1 MGSCLVLSHES
12 HNKADSPHSWTTQI
26 RQNSDFQSSIFSFFT
41 EWIPNSQ
48 IMDLD
53 LFRKLV
59 EALPFPLLS
68 SVNGAVHIVYNYIYI
83 YIYHLAIS
91 FIASHAGV
99 FRMKNELP

>member
-1 MGSCLVLSHES
+1 
-12 HNKADSPHSWTTQI
+12 
-26 RQNSDFQSSIFSFFT
+26 
-41 EWIPNSQ
+41 
-48 IMDLD
+48 MDLD

-91 FIASHAGV
+91 IIASHAGV